1 MESSAVIEMRD
12 ISKHFPGVTA
22 LKSVDLTV
30 ARGTVHGLCGEN
42 GAGKST
48 LMKILTGTYRR
59 DSGEIFFK
67 GAPVNFKNEQEALE
81 AGISIVPQELA
92 YVPGLTVEE
101 NIFLGREQMS
111 GFVLNKKERSRQAQ
125 KLIEELGLHL
135 SPKSKMSELSIAQC
149 QMIEI
154 IKAISRNAELIVF
167 DEPTSSLTSVETKQL
182 LRQIQELREKGIS
195 SIYISHKLD
204 EILTLCDEITVLR
217 DACYIGHMDR
227 AEATEE
233 KLISMMVGREMGK
246 IYPQVGMHTGEE
258 VLRVEGLT
266 QPGVFQ
272 DISFTLHRGEVLG
285 FSGMVGAGRSEVMR
299 AVFGIDRYQSGNIYI
314 DGKSIKITST
324 GDAIN
329 AGIAMV
335 FEDRRNFGFVGGM
348 SVEENIVLPSLRGY
362 QSGPVLDFKRMKRD
376 AEQQKERLRIKT
388 PTVEQKVMNL
398 SGGNQQKVVLAKW
411 LNRQN
416 IKVLIMD
423 EPTRGIDIGAK
434 QEIYEIIK
442 TLAENGMAII
452 MISSEMSEVINV
464 SQRIL
469 VMDGGRIIGEL
480 PGAQAT
486 QEEIMNMIVQGG
498 RKI

>member
-1 MESSAVIEMRD
+1 MESSAVIEMRN

-22 LKSVDLTV
+22 LSGVNLTV
-30 ARGTVHGLCGEN
+30 KRGTVHGLCGEN

-48 LMKILTGTYRR
+48 LMKILTGTYHR
-59 DSGEIFFK
+59 DSGDIFFK
-67 GAPVNFKNEQEALE
+67 GQPVDFKNEQDAL
-81 AGISIVPQELA
+81 ASGISIVPQELA
-92 YVPGLTVEE
+92 YVPELTVEE
-101 NIFLGREQMS
+101 NIFLGREQMN
-111 GFVLNKKERSRQAQ
+111 GFVLNKKERSYQAQ
-125 KLIEELGLHL
+125 RLIEELNLHIN
-135 SPKSKMSELSIAQC
+135 PKSKMAELSIAQC

-217 DACYIGHMDR
+217 DACYVGNMSR

-246 IYPQVGMHTGEE
+246 IYPQFGEHTGEE
-258 VLRVEGLT
+258 ILRVEHLT
-266 QPGVFQ
+266 QPGVFH
-272 DISFTLHRGEVLG
+272 DISFTLHKGEVLG

-299 AVFGIDRYQSGNIYI
+299 AIFGIDRFQ
-314 DGKSIKITST
+314 DGEVIIEGKKTKIAST
-324 GDAIN
+324 GDAIG

-335 FEDRRNFGFVGGM
+335 FEDRRNYGFVGGM
-348 SVEENIVLPSLRGY
+348 SVEENIVLPSLRKY
-362 QSGPVLDFKRMKRD
+362 QNGPVLNSKSMKSD

-416 IKVLIMD
+416 IKILIMD

-442 TLAENGMAII
+442 TLAESGMAII

-480 PGAQAT
+480 SSAQAT
-486 QEEIMNMIVQGG
+486 QEEIMNMIIQGG